1 MTKMSTK
8 FCYKSIC
15 RLFLSCVCVSIL
27 SCVSVDP
34 AKVDVTL
41 KQSQPEVNLTSYTE
55 TLNELGLMTEIYAT
69 GELRIQ
75 SDPVGDN
82 TGTSGSTGGEI
93 PRDITEIL
101 KSTLNSIGGNV
112 LYIPYDPAYIQ
123 NMNVTGYSSFEGKL
137 IPEVVVSGG
146 ITEFDRGLTTRGDG
160 TDVGAEA
167 SFTNAPSWLPS
178 NTVGFDYGNSGKEGT
193 ARITLDFNML
203 DFKTLAGIPR
213 MNTVNS
219 MEVHKALRE
228 KELGITLFGPTF
240 GRKGSIKK
248 VQGRHAAVRIL
259 VEVSMIQMIGKYLVL
274 PYWKLLGDDSDSD
287 PVVIKQIKRYYYS
300 LNDEERISTV
310 QQWLFL
316 YGDDLKLSGQ
326 LDNPTLMTLQKLS
339 PSFAVSSKTIDLNT
353 FIDIYTGIPIDEST
367 LARRNLLNEQILAE
381 QQSYS
386 QGGETTADVPV
397 QEQETASYQATE
409 SAAAPSVSEQS
420 GGSPKV
426 TSKAAP
432 ATARKQ
438 QKSTGI
444 GRMISDE
451 EW

>member
-1 MTKMSTK
+1 MTKMNAK
-8 FCYKSIC
+8 FCYKLVC
-15 RLFLSCVCVSIL
+15 RLFLSCVCFSMF

-41 KQSQPEVNLTSYTE
+41 KQSQPEVKLTSYTE

-123 NMNVTGYSSFEGKL
+123 NMNVTGYSNFEGKL

-160 TDVGAEA
+160 TDIGAEA
-167 SFTNAPSWLPS
+167 SFTNAPSWTPA

-248 VQGRHAAVRIL
+248 VQGRHAAVRVL

-274 PYWKLLGDDSDSD
+274 PYWKLLGDDSDPD
-287 PVVIKQIKRYYYS
+287 PVVTKQIKRYYYS

-310 QQWLFL
+310 QQWMFL
-316 YGDDLKLSGQ
+316 YGNDLKFSGQ
-326 LDNPTLMTLQKLS
+326 LDNPTIIALQKLS
-339 PSFAVSSKTIDLNT
+339 PSFAVGSKTIDLDT
-353 FIDIYTGIPIDEST
+353 FITIYTGIPIDERT
-367 LARRNLLNEQILAE
+367 LARRNLLNTQILVE
-381 QQSYS
+381 QQSDS
-386 QGGETTADVPV
+386 QDEVATASAPV
-397 QEQETASYQATE
+397 QEQETASYKAPEASVAPTVSKQPDKSSQA
-409 SAAAPSVSEQS
+409 AAAP
-420 GGSPKV
+420 
-426 TSKAAP
+426 
-432 ATARKQ
+432 TAQAKKR
-438 QKSTGI
+438 QKTTGI